1 MTFINITNDHSTIH
15 MDLIIIYLN
24 IYLTYKQYKVKILN
38 WKIYRSAYD

>member
-24 IYLTYKQYKVKILN
+24 IYLTYKQYKVN